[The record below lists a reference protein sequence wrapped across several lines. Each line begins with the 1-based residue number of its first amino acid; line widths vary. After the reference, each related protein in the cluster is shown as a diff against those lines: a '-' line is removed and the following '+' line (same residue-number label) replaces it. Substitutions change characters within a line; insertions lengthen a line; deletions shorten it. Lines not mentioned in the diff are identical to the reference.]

1 MKVKQEKVG
10 GTGSLQAYQEVRGR
24 NAEKSGPER
33 PLTLQSLTG
42 WPDVGLVG
50 GPFLVVPQ

>member
-1 MKVKQEKVG
+1 MKQEKVG

>member
-1 MKVKQEKVG
+1 MKQEKVG
-10 GTGSLQAYQEVRGR
+10 DTGSLRAYQGVRGR

-42 WPDVGLVG
+42 GPDVGIVG
-50 GPFLVVPQ
+50 GPF